1 MKNCRRFI
9 LSRVL
14 GLWGAMILVSF
25 AHAAR
30 PLEQEFLNPPDAAR
44 PWVYWMWMD
53 GNLSRE
59 GITADLEAMK
69 KAGIGGVIIMEVDA
83 GIPKG
88 PVKFM
93 SPEWRHL
100 FKHVVAEVERLGLQM
115 TLNAGPGWTGSGGPW
130 VKPEQSMQ
138 HLVAS
143 TVEVAGPMQ
152 MNQVLPQPKR
162 RPAFFGDG
170 AMPEALEKAK
180 NDFYRDVAVLAFPTP
195 EPPSAITDIE
205 EKALYIRAPYSSQP
219 GVRTHFPSSASH
231 PKTSSNAVIPLQ
243 SVRDV
248 TSCLDATGR
257 LAWQVPE
264 GRWTILRLGRT
275 STGANTR
282 PAPAPG
288 LGLECDKLDA
298 RALDAHFDA
307 FIGTLLR
314 EIGPRLKSSEAGWNM
329 LHIDSWEMGAQN
341 WTAAFRD
348 EFKRYRGYDPL
359 PYLPVVTGQV
369 VSSIEVSERFLWD
382 LRQTVQDLILDR
394 HARHL
399 KKLGRQHGFGLSIE
413 PYDMTPCADMSLGSV
428 ADVPMCEF
436 WLRGFNST
444 YSVLEA
450 TSIAHTCGRPIVAA
464 ESFTSDDS
472 ERWQDYPGSMK
483 TLGDWAFCAGVNR
496 VVFHRYQHQPW
507 LDRWP
512 GMTMGP
518 YGVHWERTQTWWNMV
533 GPFHTYL
540 ARCQHLL
547 RQGLPVADVCFL
559 VAEGAPQV
567 FRPPPSA
574 TRRNPP
580 DRLGYNFD
588 GCAPEVLMDRM
599 TVRKNLLTM
608 PDGMA
613 YRVLVLP
620 DRETITPALLRKIK
634 TLVKDGATVIGPPPA
649 KSPSLRGYPACDDEV
664 GRLAR
669 ELWGQADGT
678 NGQVHHVGKGCV
690 VWQAS
695 QKFNKGDDVAACFA
709 NSRWIWYPSGTP
721 ASSAPVG
728 RCAFHR
734 TFMVENV
741 AVLASARV
749 LMTADNSFELWI
761 NGKYI
766 GQGDNFHLQYAFD
779 VAGSL
784 RSGTNTIVVM
794 ASNGGDRPNP
804 AGLAGALVMQS
815 SAGQIQVVATDS
827 AWLCSTNLPST
838 TSLGFLD
845 APATAME
852 LGAVGMSPWGKPGT
866 LTGELDQYGDYALVM
881 DVLRGMEVLPDF
893 ESSGSLR
900 YTHRRTATEDL
911 YFVSNDRDQAVE
923 AECKF
928 RVSGRLPELWDPV
941 TGRVRELPRF
951 ACREGQTFLNLR
963 FEPAQSY
970 FVVFRKHAGARPG
983 TGCNFSKITREIELR
998 GPWEVHFDPRWGGPD
1013 RVTFAALQDWS
1024 LRPEEGIK
1032 YYSGTAVYRQTFDWA
1047 GTGLADSEEG
1057 RKDQPATLWLDLGRV
1072 KNLARVRLNGAELG
1086 VLWCAPWRVDITR
1099 WARSGSNQLEIEVAN
1114 LWPNR
1119 LIGDQSLPVDKRLTW
1134 TTWNPFNKDTPLLE
1148 SGLLGP
1154 VRILFEVSSN
1164 RRLNGNSR

>member
-1 MKNCRRFI
+1 MEYCCRFI

-14 GLWGAMILVSF
+14 ALWGAMILVSF

-30 PLEQEFLNPPDAAR
+30 PLEQEFLNPPDTAR

-130 VKPEQSMQ
+130 VTPEQSMQ

-143 TVEVAGPMQ
+143 TVEVVGPTQ
-152 MNQVLPQPKR
+152 MDQVLPQPKR

-195 EPPSAITDIE
+195 EPSSAITDIE

-219 GVRTHFPSSASH
+219 GVRTHFPGSASH
-231 PKTSSNAVIPLQ
+231 PEAPSNAVIPFQ

-248 TSCLDATGR
+248 TSHLDSVGR
-257 LAWQVPE
+257 LTWQVPE
-264 GRWTILRLGRT
+264 GRWTIMRLGRT

-282 PAPAPG
+282 PAPTPG

-307 FIGTLLR
+307 FIGALLR

-329 LHIDSWEMGAQN
+329 LHIDSWEMGSQN
-341 WTAAFRD
+341 WTAAFRE
-348 EFKRYRGYDPL
+348 EFQRHRGYDPL

-369 VSSIEVSERFLWD
+369 VTSVEASERFLWD
-382 LRQTVQDLILDR
+382 LRQTVQDLILEQ
-394 HARHL
+394 HAHHL

-436 WLRGFNST
+436 WLHGFNST

-483 TLGDWAFCAGVNR
+483 GLGDWAFCAGVNR
-496 VVFHRYQHQPW
+496 IVFHRYQHQPC

-518 YGVHWERTQTWWNMV
+518 YGVHWERTQTWWDMV
-533 GPFHTYL
+533 GPYHTYL
-540 ARCQHLL
+540 ARCQHML

-574 TRRNPP
+574 TQQYPP

-588 GCAPEVLMDRM
+588 GCAPEVLIKRM
-599 TVRKNLLTM
+599 FVRNHVLSM
-608 PDGMA
+608 PDGMT

-620 DRETITPALLRKIK
+620 DADTMTSGLLRKIK
-634 TLVKDGATVIGPPPA
+634 TMVRDGATVIGHPPV
-649 KSPSLRGYPACDDEV
+649 KSPSLTGYPICDEQV
-664 GRLAR
+664 QKLANDV
-669 ELWGQADGT
+669 WGQTVGT
-678 NGQVHHVGKGCV
+678 NGQCLQVGKGRV
-690 VWQAS
+690 VWQS
-695 QKFNKGDDVAACFA
+695 
-709 NSRWIWYPSGTP
+709 SRRAQQSRDGTPYFEQAHWIWYPTGDP

-728 RCAFHR
+728 RSVFSKSFKVDPA
-734 TFMVENV
+734 
-741 AVLASARV
+741 AGLASAHV
-749 LMTADNSFELWI
+749 IMTADNSFELWL
-761 NGKYI
+761 NGRRI
-766 GQGDNFHLQYAFD
+766 GRGDNFHLKYAFE

-784 RSGTNTIVVM
+784 NPGANTMVVT
-794 ASNGGDRPNP
+794 ADNGGNQPNP
-804 AGLAGALVMQS
+804 AGLVGALILEYKN
-815 SAGQIQVVATDS
+815 GQFQVVATDS
-827 AWLCSTNLPST
+827 TWRSSTNVSAMV
-838 TSLGFLD
+838 SLGD
-845 APATAME
+845 VEPSVSARE
-852 LGAVGMSPWGKPGT
+852 LGPVGMSPWGRPGA
-866 LTGELDQYGDYALVM
+866 LQGDMDQYGDYALVM
-881 DVLRGMEVLPDF
+881 DVLRGMAIPPDF
-893 ESSGSLR
+893 ESTAPLR
-900 YTHRRTATEDL
+900 YTHRHADKEDI
-911 YFVSNDRDQAVE
+911 YFVSNGREQMVE
-923 AECKF
+923 AECQF
-928 RVSGRLPELWDPV
+928 RVTDHVPELWDPV
-941 TGRVRELPRF
+941 TGRVRALSDYT
-951 ACREGQTFLNLR
+951 CKEGRTTVNLK
-963 FEPAQSY
+963 FEPVQSY
-970 FVVFRKHAGARPG
+970 FIVFRKLTAAGKG
-983 TGCNFSKITREIELR
+983 TSSNFPQAVTGEEIK
-998 GPWEVHFDPRWGGPD
+998 GSWEVNFNPRWGGPET
-1013 RVTFAALQDWS
+1013 VTFDSLQDWS
-1024 LRPEEGIK
+1024 MRPEDGIK
-1032 YYSGTAVYRQTFDWA
+1032 FYSGTAVYRKTFDV
-1047 GTGLADSEEG
+1047 ADLGMVSQG
-1057 RKDQPATLWLDLGRV
+1057 KDVKGQTLWLDLGRV
-1072 KNLARVRLNGAELG
+1072 RNLAHVRLNGTDLG
-1086 VLWCAPWRVDITR
+1086 VVWCAPWRVDVSRCIK
-1099 WARSGSNQLEIEVAN
+1099 SGINQLVIEVAN

-1119 LIGDQSLPVDKRLTW
+1119 LIGDQSLPADKRLTW
-1134 TTWNPFNKDTPLLE
+1134 TTWNPFQKDSALLE

-1154 VRILFEVSSN
+1154 VRILVE
-1164 RRLNGNSR
+1164 